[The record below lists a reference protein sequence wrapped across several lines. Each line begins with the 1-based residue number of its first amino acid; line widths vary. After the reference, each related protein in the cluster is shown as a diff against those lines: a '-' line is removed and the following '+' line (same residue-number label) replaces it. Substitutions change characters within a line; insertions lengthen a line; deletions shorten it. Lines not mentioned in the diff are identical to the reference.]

1 MGTERQIK
9 MAFHQPMSNELTLQ
23 HENLGFAN
31 SQAAALQRSDL
42 EDNRT
47 GVVRHFK
54 QESQHSQADIDK
66 AIQEARESQSLSLED
81 FRLRNLPEGLW
92 ENPLNLLLFGAGWNL
107 LTSLDTRLCQ
117 FTELKV
123 LDLTHNYIKELPAEI
138 ARLTNLQ
145 ELHLHFNNIVSLPD
159 SVCGLSKLRTLRL
172 SFNKLYNIPNDIGN
186 LTRLRELFLTGAY
199 P

>member
-47 GVVRHFK
+47 KVVRHFK
-54 QESQHSQADIDK
+54 QESQHSQADFDK
-66 AIQEARESQSLSLED
+66 AIQEAGESQSLSLED

-92 ENPLNLLLFGAGWNL
+92 ETPLNLLLFGAGWNL
-107 LTSLDTRLCQ
+107 LKS
-117 FTELKV
+117 

-138 ARLTNLQ
+138 ARLTNLKVLNAGYNELTALPESINELSNLQ

-159 SVCGLSKLRTLRL
+159 SVC
-172 SFNKLYNIPNDIGN
+172 
-186 LTRLRELFLTGAY
+186 
-199 P
+199 

>member
-138 ARLTNLQ
+138 ARLTNLKVLNAGYNELTALPESINELSNLQ
-145 ELHLHFNNIVSLPD
+145 ELHLHQALQHSKRHWKLSPPSRALPHWE
-159 SVCGLSKLRTLRL
+159 
-172 SFNKLYNIPNDIGN
+172 P
-186 LTRLRELFLTGAY
+186 
-199 P
+199 